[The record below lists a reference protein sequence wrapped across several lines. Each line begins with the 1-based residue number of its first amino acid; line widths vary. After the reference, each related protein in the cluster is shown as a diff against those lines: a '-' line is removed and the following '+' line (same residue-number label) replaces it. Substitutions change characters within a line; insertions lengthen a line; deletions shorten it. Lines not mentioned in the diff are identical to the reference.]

1 MKRTILFL
9 ILVGLAGA
17 VLAQVKST
25 EPDAIVANINGEVL
39 TREEFDRLW
48 MNLTPEMRKNY
59 ELTGGRLAFLDNHIQ
74 KKLLLQEAFK
84 DGFQS
89 NPEVRFLMQQAAES
103 ALFDAYIREVIS
115 LRVVPEEESRTYYEQ
130 NRPLY
135 RRPVQ
140 VHARHIIATPD
151 SANVINRTNSNAT
164 TPEQARTKIFG
175 LAGQLKGNEEKFAEM
190 AMMFSEDG
198 SAESGGD
205 LGWFGRGK
213 MVRQFDEVVF
223 SLEPGEMSEPFE
235 TEFGWHLVLLEDRR
249 EEGFRPYPE
258 VREQIRERL
267 LEGRTAEVIREIQI
281 LTRELRQV
289 SRVNINRE
297 NL

>member
-9 ILVGLAGA
+9 TMVGLAGA
-17 VLAQVKST
+17 SLAQVKAT
-25 EPDAIVANINGEVL
+25 DPDAIVANINGEVL

-48 MNLTPEMRKNY
+48 MNLSPEMRKNY
-59 ELTGGRLAFLDNHIQ
+59 ELTGGRINFLDNHIQ

-89 NPEVRFLMQQAAES
+89 QPEVRFLMEQAAES
-103 ALFDAYIREVIS
+103 ALFDAYVRDVIS
-115 LRVVPEEESRTYYEQ
+115 LRVVPEEESRAYYEQ

-140 VHARHIIATPD
+140 VRARHIIATAD

-164 TPEQARTKIFG
+164 SMEQARTKIVG
-175 LAGQLKGNEEKFAEM
+175 LAAQLEGNEEQFAEM

-213 MVRQFDEVVF
+213 MVRQFDDVVF
-223 SLEPGEMSEPFE
+223 SLEPGEMSEPFQ

-249 EEGFRPYPE
+249 EEGFLPYSE
-258 VREQIRERL
+258 VREEIREKL
-267 LEGRTAEVIREIQI
+267 LEGRTGDIIREIQI
-281 LTRELRQV
+281 LTRDLRQV
-289 SRVNINRE
+289 SRVSINRE